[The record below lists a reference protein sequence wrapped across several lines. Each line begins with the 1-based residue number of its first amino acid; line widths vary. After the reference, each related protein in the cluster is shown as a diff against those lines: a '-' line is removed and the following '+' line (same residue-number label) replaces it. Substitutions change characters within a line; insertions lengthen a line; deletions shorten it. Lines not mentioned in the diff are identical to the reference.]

1 MKIAKIIA
9 YILSQLLRLW
19 ITASAAMMMYIPM
32 SALAY
37 AERGYKAVG
46 GEMLPV
52 AIVAVAVWYGL
63 GWLMR
68 EWCKDM
74 IGGGYGEY
82 VAWQARATIEQ
93 QQNFRRARQVAE
105 IRRKRG
111 KKK

>member
-9 YILSQLLRLW
+9 RVLSLLLRAW

-32 SALAY
+32 STLAY
-37 AERGYKAVG
+37 AQRGYRAVG

-68 EWCKDM
+68 VWYRDM
-74 IGGGYGEY
+74 IEGGHND
-82 VAWQARATIEQ
+82 RP
-93 QQNFRRARQVAE
+93 
-105 IRRKRG
+105 
-111 KKK
+111 

>member
-19 ITASAAMMMYIPM
+19 ITACAAMMMYIPM

-37 AERGYKAVG
+37 AERGYNAIG

-68 EWCKDM
+68 EWYRDM
-74 IGGGYGEY
+74 ITGGK
-82 VAWQARATIEQ
+82 I
-93 QQNFRRARQVAE
+93 
-105 IRRKRG
+105 
-111 KKK
+111 KK

>member
-19 ITASAAMMMYIPM
+19 VTASAAVMMYIPM

-46 GEMLPV
+46 GEIVPV
-52 AIVAVAVWYGL
+52 VLVAVAVWYGL

-68 EWCKDM
+68 VWYRDM
-74 IGGGYGEY
+74 ITGGK
-82 VAWQARATIEQ
+82 I
-93 QQNFRRARQVAE
+93 
-105 IRRKRG
+105 
-111 KKK
+111 KK